1 MLLVTKLQ
9 RATLESR
16 YLSDRDSAI
25 WYFDSLPDFSIW
37 RYESSCDN
45 PTPLDLGA
53 KNDDDHSHKTLS
65 N

>member
-1 MLLVTKLQ
+1 MLLVTKLE
-9 RATLESR
+9 RAASESS
-16 YLSDRDSAI
+16 YLSARYSDI
-25 WYFDSLPDFSIW
+25 WYFDSLPEFSIW
-37 RYESSCDN
+37 RHKSTRNN

>member
-1 MLLVTKLQ
+1 MLLVTKLE
-9 RATLESR
+9 RATTESS
-16 YLSDRDSAI
+16 YLGTSDSDI

-37 RYESSCDN
+37 KQERTCNN

-53 KNDDDHSHKTLS
+53 KNDADHSHKTLS

>member
-1 MLLVTKLQ
+1 MLLVTKLE
-9 RATLESR
+9 RAASESR
-16 YLSDRDSAI
+16 YLHARNSDI
-25 WYFDSLPDFSIW
+25 WYFDSLPVFSIW
-37 RYESSCDN
+37 YQKSTGNN

>member
-1 MLLVTKLQ
+1 MLLVTKLK
-9 RATLESR
+9 RATTESC
-16 YLSDRDSAI
+16 YLSTRVSGI

-37 RYESSCDN
+37 RHKSTCNN

>member
-1 MLLVTKLQ
+1 MLLVTKLE
-9 RATLESR
+9 RATSESR
-16 YLSDRDSAI
+16 YLRSRNSDI
-25 WYFDSLPDFSIW
+25 WYFDSLPYFSIW
-37 RYESSCDN
+37 YKKISCNN

>member
-1 MLLVTKLQ
+1 MLLVTKLE
-9 RATLESR
+9 RAISEAC
-16 YLSDRDSAI
+16 YLGTRDSNI

-37 RYESSCDN
+37 YQKSAANN

>member
-1 MLLVTKLQ
+1 MLLVTKLE
-9 RATLESR
+9 RATSESS
-16 YLSDRDSAI
+16 YLSARYSDI

-37 RYESSCDN
+37 RHENTCNN
-45 PTPLDLGA
+45 PTRLDLGA